1 MSNIALRNAKL
12 NKEDL
17 SHTHT
22 TTSDM
27 GKLFPVCCFECIPGD
42 WFRIRYEYLVRFLAL
57 ISPAMHLYR
66 VSLHTWFVPTRLTW
80 KNWTN
85 YITGGEKGDDSSV
98 KPRIWAPSGGFP
110 VGGLAQRLGARAG
123 QDGLWIDA
131 LLVRAYNLI
140 YNEFYRNEWLQDP
153 LPISFDD
160 GTGDNFADTV
170 TSTDIQN
177 RLWERDF
184 FTDCLPSPQKGP
196 AVSVPLGTS
205 APVLGDGNALHLT
218 DGSNSIYRAVNSSST
233 DFSMVPTSSA
243 PSPVPV
249 GTSLTLPDF
258 GTTAPVA
265 NSALGV
271 VSAGNSGL
279 YADLS
284 SASAVTIN
292 ALRQAI
298 AVQQFRENNAR
309 SGSRYAEF
317 IPANYGVYCPD
328 ASLQR
333 PQYIGGCTTPMV
345 ISEVLQ
351 TSASDATSP
360 QGNMAGHGVSAGVS
374 DEIRFHPT
382 EHGYIMTL
390 MSIMPQTAY
399 FQGVPHWLNRE
410 TRYDYAI
417 PLFAHLG
424 ERGVKNK
431 EIYAQGNEQDDQVF
445 GYMPLYEEYRRIPN
459 LISGQLTTTL
469 DFWTSARKFD
479 SLPAL
484 NSQFVVSNP
493 STSIFATDEEVPNSD
508 HLVIQV
514 LNHIEA
520 LRPLPKQGTP
530 GMHII

>member
-1 MSNIALRNAKL
+1 MFNLALRNAKL

-17 SHTHT
+17 THTHA

-27 GKLFPVCCFECIPGD
+27 GKLFPVGCVECLPGD
-42 WFRIRYEYLVRFLAL
+42 WFRIKYEYLVRFLAL

-85 YITGGEKGDDSSV
+85 FITGGEKGDDASV

-110 VGGLAQRLGARAG
+110 VGSLAQRLGARAG
-123 QDGLWIDA
+123 QNGIWIDA
-131 LLVRAYNLI
+131 LPVRAYNLI

-153 LPISFDD
+153 LPISLDD

-170 TSTDIQN
+170 TNTDIQN

-196 AVSVPLGTS
+196 AVSIPLGTS
-205 APVLGDGNALHLT
+205 APVSVFGNGNALGFT
-218 DGSNSIYRAVNSSST
+218 DGTSEAGIQQLIQGGSYYTLFSPDSLGKAVGSVASSNLLLSQK
-233 DFSMVPTSSA
+233 
-243 PSPVPV
+243 
-249 GTSLTLPDF
+249 
-258 GTTAPVA
+258 
-265 NSALGV
+265 ALGV
-271 VSAGNSGL
+271 VEDAENSGL
-279 YADLS
+279 TGLADLS
-284 SASAVTIN
+284 SASAITIN
-292 ALRQAI
+292 ALRQAA
-298 AVQQFRENNAR
+298 AVQQFQENNAR

-333 PQYIGGCTTPMV
+333 PQYIGGCTSPMV

-351 TSASDATSP
+351 TSSSTQDSP

-410 TRYDYAI
+410 TRYDYGI

-431 EIYAQGNEQDDQVF
+431 EIYAQGNEQDDQIF

-459 LISGQLTTTL
+459 QISGQLTTTL

-508 HLVIQV
+508 HLLIQV
-514 LNHIEA
+514 LNHIVA
-520 LRPLPKQGTP
+520 LRPLPKQGNP
-530 GMHII
+530 GMHVI

>member
-1 MSNIALRNAKL
+1 MSNLALRNAKL
-12 NKEDL
+12 NKFDL

-22 TTSDM
+22 TSSDM
-27 GKLFPVCCFECIPGD
+27 GKLFPVACVECIPGD
-42 WFRIRYEYLVRFLAL
+42 WFRIKYEYLVRFLAL

-85 YITGGEKGDDSSV
+85 YITGGEKGDDASV

-110 VGGLAQRLGARAG
+110 VGGLAQRLGVRAG
-123 QDGLWIDA
+123 QNGIWIDA
-131 LLVRAYNLI
+131 LPVRAYNLI

-153 LPISFDD
+153 LPVSLDD

-170 TSTDIQN
+170 TNTDIQN

-196 AVSVPLGTS
+196 AVVISLGDS
-205 APVLGDGNALHLT
+205 APVVGDGKALSLT
-218 DGSNSIYRAVNSSST
+218 DGTNNAGLTWT
-233 DFSMVPTSSA
+233 DSGVSA
-243 PSPVPV
+243 YKASYNQPV
-249 GTSLTLPDF
+249 GSLNYDSQTF
-258 GTTAPVA
+258 SSVG
-265 NSALGV
+265 SRLGL
-271 VSAGNSGL
+271 SMQNSGL
-279 YADLS
+279 KVDLS
-284 SASAVTIN
+284 KASAVTIN
-292 ALRQAI
+292 SLRQAA
-298 AVQQFRENNAR
+298 AVEQFQENNAR

-351 TSASDATSP
+351 TSASDAASP

-431 EIYAQGNEQDDQVF
+431 EIYAQGTEKDDEVF

-459 LISGQLTTTL
+459 QISGQLTTTL

-514 LNHIEA
+514 ANHIQA
-520 LRPLPKQGTP
+520 LRPLPKQGNP

>member
-1 MSNIALRNAKL
+1 MSNLALRNAKL
-12 NKEDL
+12 NNFDL

-22 TTSDM
+22 TSADM
-27 GKLFPVCCFECIPGD
+27 GKLFPVDCVECLPGD
-42 WFRIRYEYLVRFLAL
+42 WFRITYEYLVRFLAL
-57 ISPAMHLYR
+57 TSPAMHLYR

-80 KNWTN
+80 KNWPN
-85 YITGGEKGDDSSV
+85 FITGGEKGDDASV
-98 KPRIWAPSGGFP
+98 KPRIWAPDGGFA
-110 VGGLAQRLGARAG
+110 VGSLAQRLGARAG
-123 QDGLWIDA
+123 QNGIWIDA
-131 LLVRAYNLI
+131 LPVRAYNLI

-153 LPISFDD
+153 LPVSLDD
-160 GTGDNFADTV
+160 GTGENFADTV
-170 TSTDIQN
+170 TNTDIQN

-196 AVSVPLGTS
+196 AVG
-205 APVLGDGNALHLT
+205 
-218 DGSNSIYRAVNSSST
+218 I
-233 DFSMVPTSSA
+233 
-243 PSPVPV
+243 
-249 GTSLTLPDF
+249 SLTGDASVSSDGALKIVTPSTGVSGDIGVFTQGGYLIANKTAGPDIAIF
-258 GTTAPVA
+258 GQDVTY
-265 NSALGV
+265 NG
-271 VSAGNSGL
+271 GL
-279 YADLS
+279 KVDLS
-284 SASAVTIN
+284 NVSSITIN
-292 ALRQAI
+292 ALRQAA
-298 AVQQFRENNAR
+298 AVQQFQENNAR

-417 PLFAHLG
+417 PLFAHIG

-431 EIYAQGNEQDDQVF
+431 EVFAQGNEKDDEVF

-459 LISGQLTTTL
+459 QISGQLTTTL

-514 LNHIEA
+514 ANHIQA
-520 LRPLPKQGTP
+520 LRPLPKQGNP

>member
-1 MSNIALRNAKL
+1 MFNIALRNAKL
-12 NKEDL
+12 NKFDL

-22 TTSDM
+22 TSADM
-27 GKLFPVCCFECIPGD
+27 GKLFPVGCVECIPGD
-42 WFRIRYEYLVRFLAL
+42 WFRIRYEYLVRCLAL

-66 VSLHTWFVPTRLTW
+66 VSLHTWFCPTRLTW
-80 KNWTN
+80 KNWIN
-85 YITGGEKGDDSSV
+85 YITGGEKGDDASV

-123 QDGLWIDA
+123 QNGLWIDA
-131 LLVRAYNLI
+131 LPVRAYNLI

-153 LPISFDD
+153 LPVSLDD
-160 GTGDNFADTV
+160 GTGENFADTV
-170 TSTDIQN
+170 TNVDIQN

-196 AVSVPLGTS
+196 QVVLPLGSS
-205 APVLGDGNALHLT
+205 APVLWQNNDKITSVYNRNGATGDILTGSGN
-218 DGSNSIYRAVNSSST
+218 IYNDNNGRYQIEGKIIDTHAI
-233 DFSMVPTSSA
+233 VPDVA
-243 PSPVPV
+243 PWLNV
-249 GTSLTLPDF
+249 
-258 GTTAPVA
+258 
-265 NSALGV
+265 
-271 VSAGNSGL
+271 
-279 YADLS
+279 DLS
-284 SASAVTIN
+284 SASQVSIN
-292 ALRQAI
+292 MLRQGA
-298 AVQQFRENNAR
+298 AVQQFQENNAR
-309 SGSRYAEF
+309 AGSRYAEF

-431 EIYAQGNEQDDQVF
+431 EIYAQGNEKDDEVF

-459 LISGQLTTTL
+459 QISGQLTTTL

-514 LNHIEA
+514 ANHIDA
-520 LRPLPKQGTP
+520 LRPLPKQGNP

>member
-1 MSNIALRNAKL
+1 MSNFALRNAKL
-12 NKEDL
+12 NKFDL

-22 TTSDM
+22 TSADM
-27 GKLFPVCCFECIPGD
+27 GKLFPVDCVECLPGD
-42 WFRIRYEYLVRFLAL
+42 WFRIKYEYLVRFLAL

-85 YITGGEKGDDSSV
+85 FITGGEKGDDASV
-98 KPRIWAPSGGFP
+98 KPRILAPSGGFA
-110 VGGLAQRLGARAG
+110 VGSLAQRLGARAG
-123 QDGLWIDA
+123 QNGIWIDA
-131 LLVRAYNLI
+131 LPVRAYNLI

-153 LPISFDD
+153 LPISLDD
-160 GTGDNFADTV
+160 GTGDSFADTV
-170 TSTDIQN
+170 TNTEIQN

-196 AVSVPLGTS
+196 VVSIPL
-205 APVLGDGNALHLT
+205 
-218 DGSNSIYRAVNSSST
+218 
-233 DFSMVPTSSA
+233 
-243 PSPVPV
+243 
-249 GTSLTLPDF
+249 
-258 GTTAPVA
+258 GTTAPVVLDSKFKQPSQTGITA
-265 NSALGV
+265 DNSWAV
-271 VSAGNSGL
+271 YRNSTWAGSGAEYSL
-279 YADLS
+279 SVKADTVNNPLPIQTTDLLEDYLVLDPRGSLLTDLS
-284 SASAVTIN
+284 SASAVTVN
-292 ALRQAI
+292 AFRQAV
-298 AVQQFRENNAR
+298 AVQQFRDNNAR

-351 TSASDATSP
+351 TSASDSTSP

-431 EIYAQGNEQDDQVF
+431 EIYAQGTEKDDEVF

-459 LISGQLTTTL
+459 QISGQLTTTL

-493 STSIFATDEEVPNSD
+493 STSIFATEEEIPNSD

-514 LNHIEA
+514 ANHIQA
-520 LRPLPKQGTP
+520 LRPLPKQGNP